1 MKASEIKTL
10 IMLEIIAPSNNDYDG
25 NRTVLSKEER
35 DYIHDAYKA
44 QKSWEDVFSIIK
56 DEQIKVKYTEL
67 FNELDKKEKE
77 ELT

>member
-10 IMLEIIAPSNNDYDG
+10 IMLEIIAPSNDDYDG

-35 DYIHDAYKA
+35 NYIHDAYKA
-44 QKSWEDVFSIIK
+44 QKPWEDVFSIIK

-67 FNELDKKEKE
+67 FNELDKREKE

>member
-10 IMLEIIAPSNNDYDG
+10 IMLEIIAPSDNDYDG

-44 QKSWEDVFSIIK
+44 QKPWEDVFSIIK

-67 FNELDKKEKE
+67 FNELDKREKE